1 MDRTLPPLPEPVA
14 LYKLTVTGYLHET
27 APTTAASNLADGDY
41 LLYAAPQPAPAR
53 PCTCNP
59 GDNPPQPCAQQYA
72 LLECRAAASEKPRAA
87 DHGAPAAQHQ
97 HKGYIAGLP
106 GWNYPDAGDPL
117 PAGGDKCLLLTKG
130 GVCIG
135 ILVHETVSNENQAA
149 LDITVAILNCI
160 SGGFLLYLGIAS
172 LLVPWFVSNEALRD
186 ASNLYASMAYAGLAI
201 GIAAM
206 TAIALME

>member
-130 GVCIG
+130 GVCIVG
-135 ILVHETVSNENQAA
+135 AWSNGVGLLAWSPMPKRDKTKEAA
-149 LDITVAILNCI
+149 H
-160 SGGFLLYLGIAS
+160 
-172 LLVPWFVSNEALRD
+172 
-186 ASNLYASMAYAGLAI
+186 
-201 GIAAM
+201 GIAA
-206 TAIALME
+206 TESHSWPKR